1 MDSVL
6 FPDTLLLTSAFA
18 VLGLDLFRPRARR
31 AAFLLAWAG
40 PLLVFA
46 LLLLQTGHQ
55 EQIFWGGYAVNGRGF
70 LFKQFFALAALFTIL
85 LTVPYFHTRRARPPI
100 CCQGEFHAI
109 ILFATCGMF
118 LVVSAVDLLT
128 LLVGMEIATIPLY
141 ALCGFRKG
149 CPLASEAAA
158 KYVIMGGISTAMAVF
173 GYSLLYGGAGS
184 LRFDAVLS
192 FASRQPDSPLLLM
205 AVLFILAGAG
215 FKLALC
221 PFHMWAPDVYQGAPL
236 PVTAFLSVSSKATA
250 VSFLAVL
257 FFGPLAPL
265 VTRLTPAF
273 LLLAAITMTAGNLGA
288 MKQTNLLRF
297 MAYSSIAQAGYML
310 LAFVGRD
317 AMAQTAAY
325 YYLLVYGAANF
336 VVFFIIAIVTRS
348 DNEEVRAL
356 RGLSRNHP
364 ALAALLMLSM
374 FSLAGIPPLAGFT
387 GKFMLFAVAAREG
400 YYWMVL
406 FAALNST
413 ISLYY
418 YLLLIKE
425 AYIVAPEQET
435 TAVAATTVQT
445 AALLP
450 LAAAMLLFG
459 ILPSVTTLIRQIIP
473 Y

>member
-1 MDSVL
+1 MNQVL
-6 FPDTLLLTSAFA
+6 FPDILLLVSAFA
-18 VLGLDLFRPRARR
+18 VLGLDLFLPRARR
-31 AAFLLAWAG
+31 AIFHLAWVV

-46 LLLLQTGHQ
+46 LLLQTGHQ
-55 EQIFWGGYAVNGRGF
+55 EQVFWGGYAVNGRGF

-85 LTVPYFHTRRARPPI
+85 LSAPYFRSRTARPPI
-100 CCQGEFHAI
+100 AYQGEFYAI
-109 ILFATCGMF
+109 ILLATCGMF

-158 KYVIMGGISTAMAVF
+158 KYVIMGGISTAVAVF
-173 GYSLLYGGAGS
+173 GYSFLYGCAGS
-184 LRFDAVLS
+184 LRFDAVLD
-192 FASRQPDSPLLLM
+192 FASRQPDSPMLLLG
-205 AVLFILAGAG
+205 VLFILAGVG
-215 FKLALC
+215 FKLALF

-250 VSFLAVL
+250 VAFLAIL
-257 FFGPLAPL
+257 FSGPLAPL
-265 VTRLTPAF
+265 TTRLAST
-273 LLLAAITMTAGNLGA
+273 LLFLAAVTMTVGNLGA

-297 MAYSSIAQAGYML
+297 MAYSSIAQAGYIV
-310 LAFVGRD
+310 LAFVGQS
-317 AMAQTAAY
+317 AMAQVAVY

-336 VVFFIIAIVTRS
+336 VVFFIIAAVTQG
-348 DNEEVRAL
+348 DNEELCAL

-364 ALAALLMLSM
+364 GLAALLMLAM

-387 GKFMLFAVAAREG
+387 GKFMLFAVAAQEG

-425 AYIVAPEQET
+425 AYIVTPESET
-435 TAVAATTVQT
+435 ATVVITPLQM
-445 AALLP
+445 AGLLP
-450 LAAAMLLFG
+450 LSAAMLLLG
-459 ILPSVTTLIRQIIP
+459 ILPSVSNMIQKFLQ
-473 Y
+473 